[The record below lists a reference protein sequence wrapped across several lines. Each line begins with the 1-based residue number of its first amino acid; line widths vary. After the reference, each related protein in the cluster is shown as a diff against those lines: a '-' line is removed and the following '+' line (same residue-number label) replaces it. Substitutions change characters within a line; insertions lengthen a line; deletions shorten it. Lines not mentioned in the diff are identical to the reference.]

1 MGEKQLTPIT
11 VNDKNY
17 ILEDLTDEQKYL
29 FQNCVDLDRKISSAQ
44 FNLSQLQVGKEAFI
58 NKLEASLATPPEAP
72 QETAPAAA

>member
-58 NKLEASLATPPEAP
+58 NKLETSLATPPEAP